1 MILCTV
7 IGRLSLLLH
16 VHIPPAPSFGTKQ
29 LILPCM
35 SCRSLSGS
43 RTWIFFVISCTAALW
58 SDGPF
63 GRRQKTLKSV
73 KNVAAILLLHWS
85 TSASVSDSH
94 AGQMRS
100 PASTPASSICFW
112 RPFKIHPQE
121 ARRRVQMFANVSL
134 PPSGGLWRKT
144 GRLGSSST
152 LFMTLSSPPLA
163 QIYFGPILSLASRS
177 HG

>member
-1 MILCTV
+1 MILSTV

-16 VHIPPAPSFGTKQ
+16 FHIPPAPSFSTKQ
-29 LILPCM
+29 LIFRCM

-58 SDGPF
+58 SDRPF
-63 GRRQKTLKSV
+63 GRQQKTLKSV

-85 TSASVSDSH
+85 TSVSVSDSH
-94 AGQMRS
+94 ARQMRS
-100 PASTPASSICFW
+100 PMSTPVSSICFW

-121 ARRRVQMFANVSL
+121 ETLSSNVSL
-134 PPSGGLWRKT
+134 PPLGGLWREN

-152 LFMTLSSPPLA
+152 IFMTLSSLLV
-163 QIYFGPILSLASRS
+163 QINLGPILSPASLS
-177 HG
+177 HS